1 MEIHVPKLKITSE
14 NATHLFVCELWAY
27 LLLDFFRVIVM
38 HLPVVGSFSVF
49 VIPFLL
55 GIPFVIGLPYI
66 LKHIKPIDVILYLLV
81 VLFYMASFA
90 IHPENQEALEKYLK
104 PFLLF
109 SLPYF
114 FVGLFTENDKL
125 FDRLSVLSALCV
137 CASALYYLVYVQG
150 ASYTGS
156 SDASAYK
163 MSASYAILPHVL
175 MVCNVML
182 KKANVFN
189 ILVFILGF
197 VLISSFGTRGP
208 FVCLLL
214 FIAFYLLFVKKYQ
227 RPVVSKLIVCVVGFG
242 FIGLADPIVLF
253 MQQLTQEL
261 GMSSRIFDIMEE
273 DFVLLD
279 FSNSSG
285 RDSILATLFC
295 ELQKDVPFGYGIAG
309 DRRFVGIY
317 AHNIAVEL
325 WFSFGYVIGTIL
337 LLAVVFAFLRGYSRS
352 VSETGKV
359 FIIVLIVSGFVKLF
373 FSGSYLF
380 EKYLFWALGVCVAI
394 SRRKKH
400 QLIINS

>member
-1 MEIHVPKLKITSE
+1 MEIHVPKLRITSE

-27 LLLDFFRVIVM
+27 SLLDFFRVIVM

-49 VIPFLL
+49 VIPLLL
-55 GIPFVIGLPYI
+55 GIPLFIGLPYI
-66 LKHIKPIDVILYLLV
+66 VKHIKPIDAILYVFV
-81 VLFYMASFA
+81 VLLYMASFT
-90 IHPENQEALEKYLK
+90 IHPENQEALEMNLK

-114 FVGLFTENDKL
+114 FVGLFTESDKL

-137 CASALYYLVYVQG
+137 CASALYNLVYLQG

-156 SDASAYK
+156 SDASVYN
-163 MSASYAILPHVL
+163 MSASYALLPHVL
-175 MVCNVML
+175 MVCYAMF

-189 ILVFILGF
+189 ILVSILGF
-197 VLISSFGTRGP
+197 VLIASFGTRGP

-214 FIAFYLLFVKKYQ
+214 FIIFYLLFVKKYK
-227 RPVVSKLIVCVVGFG
+227 RPVASKLIVCVVGFG
-242 FIGLADPIVLF
+242 ILGFTDLIVLF

-273 DFVLLD
+273 DSVLLD
-279 FSNSSG
+279 YSNSSG
-285 RDSILATLFC
+285 RDSILATLFR

-317 AHNIAVEL
+317 AHNFAVEL

-337 LLAVVFAFLRGYSRS
+337 LLAVVFVFLRGYSRS
-352 VSETGKV
+352 VGETGKV

-373 FSGSYLF
+373 FSGSYLN
-380 EKYLFWALGVCVAI
+380 EKYLFWALGVCVAVM
-394 SRRKKH
+394 RRK
-400 QLIINS
+400 SAPSA